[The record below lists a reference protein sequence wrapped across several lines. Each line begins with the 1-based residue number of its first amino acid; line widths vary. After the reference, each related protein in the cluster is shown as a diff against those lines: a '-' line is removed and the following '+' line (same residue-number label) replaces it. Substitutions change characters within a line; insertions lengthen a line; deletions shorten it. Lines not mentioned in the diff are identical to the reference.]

1 MAVFFRPMVPGTSV
15 SLLSSLWPLSL
26 SRRRRSSAQRPSVSA
41 MRRARFSPAASA
53 AAARVSASRGKA
65 IRAIVLCRPFARPA
79 TRGGGS
85 GPFRSIPRAMFGLLF
100 GALILL
106 LLLVKA
112 FEYRKSH
119 SGEGGEKNA
128 FSLDF
133 SAFQMK
139 YLTVYLVVMF
149 ADWLQVRRAA
159 RHRCP
164 SLPITPFPASFPSS

>member
-1 MAVFFRPMVPGTSV
+1 
-15 SLLSSLWPLSL
+15 
-26 SRRRRSSAQRPSVSA
+26 
-41 MRRARFSPAASA
+41 
-53 AAARVSASRGKA
+53 
-65 IRAIVLCRPFARPA
+65 
-79 TRGGGS
+79 
-85 GPFRSIPRAMFGLLF
+85 MFGLLF
-100 GALILL
+100 GALVLL

-164 SLPITPFPASFPSS
+164 SLPIPPFPASFPSS